1 MTKKTKPQTLNP
13 DQVDESALEI
23 RRMML
28 DPVWKA
34 KNLFGFHPW
43 SKQAEILQSVRK
55 NKRTAVRSSHGIG
68 KTATAACVVL
78 DFMTEGPCRVITTAP
93 TWSQVEQLLWREI
106 AQRHNNIQGGFGTLY
121 KTMLEVDKNWVAM
134 GLSTDTPERFQGHHH
149 DRLLLVVDE
158 ASGVDEAI
166 YEASMGYLTAEGARV
181 LLIGNPTRTA
191 GTFYRAFKPDSGW
204 NRIHVSAFDTPAFTG
219 EHVPPDV
226 MRALVTKEWVADA
239 KQQWGEDSSAYKIRV
254 LGEFAETTGRQY
266 FNFLDRFIPKDPTH
280 RGRLIGAPFQG
291 GQIHFQSDT
300 TGPLKIWKLRED
312 NHRYIVF
319 ADVAGSVNSDDYNE
333 RVARSGQD
341 AGSDYSCAYVLDIET
356 GEICAELHY
365 RADLDQY
372 AEDLAR
378 LSYWYNRALL
388 AIERNGPGQAV
399 IIHLAK
405 AINYPNLYR
414 PRRVDSTRPDLDTT
428 YGWLT
433 TGPSRVRMLTAL
445 QEHLRDHAHLLNS
458 ETLLDE
464 MRTFVYNKRGR
475 EEADH
480 GCHDDRVL
488 AAAGAIAVYNE
499 VATQRVTL
507 TPRPRRA
514 TTTSI
519 TRRSPRPS
527 AA

>member
-1 MTKKTKPQTLNP
+1 MTKKTKPQTLDP

-68 KTATAACVVL
+68 KTAIAACVVL

-106 AQRHNNIQGGFGTLY
+106 AQRHSNIQGGFGTLY

-219 EHVPPDV
+219 EKVPPEV
-226 MRALVTKEWVADA
+226 LRALVTKEWVADA

-266 FNFLDRFIPKDPTH
+266 FNFLDNFQPNEPRF
-280 RGRLIGAPFQG
+280 RGRIFGAPFPG
-291 GQIHFQSDT
+291 GHIRFNKDQ
-300 TGPLKIWKLRED
+300 TGPLKVWKLPQPD
-312 NHRYIVF
+312 HKYIVF
-319 ADVAGSVNSDDYNE
+319 ADVAGSVNADDYNE
-333 RVARSGQD
+333 RVAKSGAD
-341 AGSDYSCAYVLDIET
+341 AGGDYSCAFALDT
-356 GEICAELHY
+356 TSGEIVAELHY
-365 RADLDQY
+365 RTDLDQY

-378 LSYWYNRALL
+378 LAYWYNRALL

-414 PRRVDSTRPDLDTT
+414 PRRVDTSKPDLDTT

-433 TGPSRVRMLTAL
+433 TGPSRVRMLTSL
-445 QEHLRDHAHLLNS
+445 QEHLRDHGALLNS

-475 EEADH
+475 EEADQ

-499 VATQRVTL
+499 THTQRIQL
-507 TPRPRRA
+507 RPPKQQQRSA
-514 TTTSI
+514 SI
-519 TRRSPRPS
+519 TSRAPRPS
-527 AA
+527 